1 MSEIVDQKGLN
12 PAQPSSRKVHRVSRD
27 EVDYTTLD
35 IEHHPNYNLKMQ
47 VINHYPVRRIR
58 SNKNWIGVLDGPT
71 GSGKSRW
78 ALRFC
83 EYVDSIFN
91 QTFNVDYIVFTVE
104 EWMKQFD
111 RADPGDIIMF
121 DEGEEFSSRRGMD
134 TKNVEFSMILSMV
147 RFTRISTIFTLPS
160 VEMIDKNA
168 RRLMHAHLNCI
179 DFDRLSAPRWM
190 ATRSGV
196 WWYNIIP
203 KRPTQMD
210 GGMPYNY
217 KYPRVNDLQYSKVWL
232 RDADIDLVTKYEQ
245 KKRRFFKHRKELAKA
260 RIAFMEKKK
269 WGGANTPQPTPER
282 KEEERQIIKR
292 DQDEHSR
299 CIQTILNH

>member
-1 MSEIVDQKGLN
+1 MPMVDQKGPN
-12 PAQPSSRKVHRVSRD
+12 PQLQSSKVHRVSKD
-27 EVDYTTLD
+27 EVDYTKFD
-35 IEHHPNYNLKMQ
+35 IVRHPNFKPNMK
-47 VINHYPVRRIR
+47 VINAYPIRRIL

-83 EYVDSIFN
+83 EYIDTLFN
-91 QTFNVDYIVFTVE
+91 QSFNADYIVFTVE

-111 RADPGDIIMF
+111 KSDPGDIIMF
-121 DEGEEFSSRRGMD
+121 DEGEEFSARRGMD

-160 VEMIDKNA
+160 VDMIDKNA

-190 ATRSGV
+190 ATRSGA

-203 KRPTQMD
+203 KRPTMMEA
-210 GGMPYNY
+210 GGLPYNY
-217 KYPRVNDLQYSKVWL
+217 KYPRVDNLQYSKVWL
-232 RDADIDLVTKYEQ
+232 RDADIELVTKYEQ

-260 RIAFMEKKK
+260 RIAFMESKK
-269 WGGANTPQPTPER
+269 WGGRNAQLP
-282 KEEERQIIKR
+282 KEDDREEKKEFLQKG
-292 DQDEHSR
+292 QDEHSR
-299 CIQTILNH
+299 CIQTILSH

>member
-1 MSEIVDQKGLN
+1 VRGLN
-12 PAQPSSRKVHRVSRD
+12 LAQNSSNKVHRVSRG
-27 EVDYTTLD
+27 EVDFTTLD
-35 IEHHPNYNLKMQ
+35 IAHHPNYINKGMQ
-47 VINHYPVRRIR
+47 VINHYPVRRIM

-83 EYVDSIFN
+83 EYVDSLFN
-91 QTFNVDYIVFTVE
+91 QSFNPDYIVFTVE

-111 RADPGDIIMF
+111 RSDPGDIIMF

-134 TKNVEFSMILSMV
+134 TKNVEFSLILSMV

-168 RRLMHAHLNCI
+168 RRLMHAHLNCL

-203 KRPTQMD
+203 KRPTMMD
-210 GGMPYNY
+210 KGGMPYNY
-217 KYPRVNDLQYSKVWL
+217 KYPRVEDITYSKVWL
-232 RDADIDLVTKYEQ
+232 KDANIELVTQYEQ

-269 WGGANTPQPTPER
+269 WGTGNMPHQEKEAK
-282 KEEERQIIKR
+282 KEERELIQR

-299 CIQTILNH
+299 CIQTILSH